1 MARRIFCAAMRGIPC
16 PAAYAIW
23 APAPEWDV
31 SNFVLF
37 PFFAADAMWSSWDTW
52 CSGSLFLLL
61 MQICRGAFT
70 LRLLLLLLLLLRLLL
85 LLLRLLL
92 LRLTLRMA
100 LFFLATPA
108 PANSLGL
115 YSPYWVRPYGCHWDD
130 PRGSCP

>member
-1 MARRIFCAAMRGIPC
+1 MTRGIISAAMWGVPRP
-16 PAAYAIW
+16 PPYAVW
-23 APAPEWDV
+23 APAPERYMNDLM
-31 SNFVLF
+31 VL

-52 CSGSLFLLL
+52 CSGNFFLLL

-70 LRLLLLLLLLLRLLL
+70 LRLLLLLLLLRLLL

-108 PANSLGL
+108 PANFIGL
-115 YSPYWVRPYGCHWDD
+115 FGPHWVRPYGCHWND